1 LSAKLDGWY
10 SPDSVAIRFLPQ
22 LKFLTASERPTRMRL
37 VPQIFFRMLL
47 LICLGT
53 AFGQTTPNGSRS
65 LGDIARETRE
75 QKRSKSPDSSP
86 KSAQVRRMIADI
98 GLNDPEEYQGKMA
111 ELLSRQDFD
120 GLDHAADTAR
130 STKSRFPGATWK
142 LYDFYDSV
150 SKPSNGS
157 QAGDADW
164 NSHIALLKKWV
175 SLKPQ
180 SITAR
185 IALAE
190 TYINYGQ
197 NARGNGYS
205 DTVTDE
211 GWRKHGESASLAL
224 TTLKEA
230 SALPEKCPYWYEA
243 MMHVA
248 LAQGWSSPA
257 TKAVVEELISF
268 EPTYYHVYREY
279 ANYLQPKWY
288 GEEGDSEAFANM
300 ISKRIGGEEGSF
312 IYFEI
317 ASLLNCGPC
326 DDGTETFKLSWPK
339 VKEGYAALEHL
350 YGTSDLKMNRFAYMA
365 SKAGDKPVAKEIF
378 SRIGTRWDQKVWRS
392 RQRFETAKAWA
403 LN

>member
-1 LSAKLDGWY
+1 M
-10 SPDSVAIRFLPQ
+10 RFATQ
-22 LKFLTASERPTRMRL
+22 VST
-37 VPQIFFRMLL
+37 MLL
-47 LICLGT
+47 LLSSI
-53 AFGQTTPNGSRS
+53 AASSQTNPNGNRS
-65 LGDIARETRE
+65 LGDIARETRA
-75 QKRSKSPDSSP
+75 QQRLKSQDT
-86 KSAQVRRMIADI
+86 SAKAAHVRELIADI
-98 GLNDPEEYQGKMA
+98 GLNDPEAYKGQMA
-111 ELLSRQDFD
+111 ELLGRQDFD
-120 GLDHAADTAR
+120 GLDRAADMAR

-150 SKPSNGS
+150 SKPSGVS

-164 NSHIALLKKWV
+164 NSHIALLKKWI

-180 SITAR
+180 SITPR

-190 TYINYGQ
+190 TYLNYGQ
-197 NARGNGYS
+197 KARGNGYA
-205 DTVTDE
+205 DTVTEE
-211 GWRKHGESASLAL
+211 GWRKQGDSANLAL
-224 TTLKEA
+224 ATLKEA
-230 SALPEKCPYWYEA
+230 SALPQKCPYWYEA

-248 LAQGWSSPA
+248 LAQGWDTSA
-257 TKAVVEELISF
+257 TKALVEELISF
-268 EPTYYHVYREY
+268 EPGYYHVYREY

-288 GEEGDSEAFANM
+288 GEEGDSEAFANT

-326 DDGTETFKLSWPK
+326 GDGTEAFKLSWPK

-365 SKAGDKPVAKEIF
+365 SKAGDKTIAKEVF
-378 SRIGTRWDQKVWRS
+378 TRIGDRWDQKVWRS
-392 RQRFETAKAWA
+392 RQRFQTAKAWA